1 MPLTNF
7 PNGITVGGIYTQGV
21 GDDVEQTTTASVMP
35 NNLVVFT
42 VVGGPIKIVEL
53 FSVCQTANDTT
64 ASTLQ
69 WTAVGTLG
77 TTSATITGASATL
90 ASAVIGT
97 NVALQGTA
105 LTTAPVINAN
115 GVNVSTNAVSIIVPA
130 GTLKL
135 TIGVGS
141 TTGTWQHYIRYSA
154 LSPASQ
160 VTPAF

>member
-21 GDDVEQTTTASVMP
+21 GDDVEQTSAAVMS
-35 NNLVVFT
+35 NNLVCFNVAN
-42 VVGGPIKIVEL
+42 GPIEIVDL
-53 FSVCQTANDTT
+53 ISVCQTANDTT

-90 ASAVIGT
+90 ASAVVGT

-115 GVNVSTNAVSIIVPA
+115 GVNVSTKAVSIIVPQ

-141 TTGTWQHYIRYSA
+141 TTGTWIHYIRYKA
-154 LSPASQ
+154 LAVNAQ

>member
-21 GDDVEQTTTASVMP
+21 GDDVEQTTAAVMS
-35 NNLVVFT
+35 NNLVCFNVA
-42 VVGGPIKIVEL
+42 GGPILIKEL
-53 FSVCQTANDTT
+53 ISVCQTVNDTT

-69 WTAVGTLG
+69 WTATGTLG

-90 ASAVIGT
+90 ASAVVGT

-105 LTTAPVINAN
+105 LSTAPVINAN
-115 GVNVSTNAVSIIVPA
+115 GVNVSTQAVGIIVPA

-141 TTGTWQHYIRYSA
+141 TTGTWIHYIRYSA
-154 LSPASQ
+154 LSTTSQ

>member
-21 GDDVEQTTTASVMP
+21 GADVEQTSAAVMSD
-35 NNLVVFT
+35 NLVCFNVS
-42 VVGGPIKIVEL
+42 GPIEIVDL
-53 FSVCQTANDTT
+53 ISVCQTANDTT

-69 WTAVGTLG
+69 WTATGTLG
-77 TTSATITGASATL
+77 TTSATITGASASL
-90 ASAVIGT
+90 ASATAGT

-105 LTTAPVINAN
+105 LATAPVVNAN
-115 GVNVSTNAVSIIVPA
+115 GVNVSTKAVGIIVPA

-141 TTGTWQHYIRYSA
+141 TTGTWIHYIRYNA
-154 LSPASQ
+154 LSVSSQ